1 MILQRLSPAQKC
13 SDFLQISADRKVVCN
28 LKDEATARSDLA
40 RFSTYGV
47 SSARCCQCN
56 SHVMSCWWCPSV
68 IHDATSSDMVFVL
81 LSIRINVT
89 NYGLKGKREQWDQ
102 QRRFQMLLVL
112 NQPIWKLPQIWAT
125 SLVVISSCLLLAQNH
140 FAIRWF
146 QSFGWI
152 HGALCMTISMHA
164 YLHTMMHP
172 RIRPHVYIMYVC
184 DT

>member
-13 SDFLQISADRKVVCN
+13 SHFLQISADRKVVCN

-47 SSARCCQCN
+47 SSARCCQ
-56 SHVMSCWWCPSV
+56 VMSVCHTWCNQFG
-68 IHDATSSDMVFVL
+68 HGNFL

-140 FAIRWF
+140 FPIRWF

-152 HGALCMTISMHA
+152 HGALCMTMSMHA